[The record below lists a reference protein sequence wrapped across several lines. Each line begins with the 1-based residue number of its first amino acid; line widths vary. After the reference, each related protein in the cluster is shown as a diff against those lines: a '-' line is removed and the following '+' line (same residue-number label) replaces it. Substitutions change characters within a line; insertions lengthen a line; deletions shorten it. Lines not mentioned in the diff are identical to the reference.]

1 MVSCSDPEDTSEKG
15 SLKETQD
22 EIAQEGVDYIKD
34 PLGKAKQ
41 AAELVNQHT
50 QQVKDAETQE

>member
-1 MVSCSDPEDTSEKG
+1 MVSCSGPEDTGEKG

-22 EIAQEGVDYIKD
+22 KIAQEAVDYIKD
-34 PLGKAKQ
+34 PLDKAKET
-41 AAELVNQHT
+41 AELANQHT